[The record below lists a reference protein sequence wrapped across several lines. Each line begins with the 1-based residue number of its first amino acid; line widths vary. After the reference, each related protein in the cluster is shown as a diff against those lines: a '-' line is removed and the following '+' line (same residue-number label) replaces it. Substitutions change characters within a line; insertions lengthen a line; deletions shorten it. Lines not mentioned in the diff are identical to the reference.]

1 MKEINLRKLY
11 PYYTEDLIVPVP
23 DEVADLLQEMNRAED
38 AYRIRTYRHKAIY
51 SLELLNEFREV
62 ASNDLLPEELL
73 EQQGMKELLYKGLES
88 LPDKQRRRV
97 TAYYFLG
104 MSKREIAQAEGC
116 DPAAV
121 VRSIDRATS
130 VQPQTSQWGQPGENR
145 AGLRYHES
153 VSQHSSDTFPG
164 RGRVANTANE
174 LKSDFY
180 LS

>member
-116 DPAAV
+116 DPAACKY
-121 VRSIDRATS
+121 RS
-130 VQPQTSQWGQPGENR
+130 
-145 AGLRYHES
+145 ES
-153 VSQHSSDTFPG
+153 
-164 RGRVANTANE
+164 RGRTEVEPRRIGEIAEGCRSRAAVGIM
-174 LKSDFY
+174 
-180 LS
+180 